1 MTFFSSYLLLFVSAF
16 FSATL
21 LPGSSEVVLLGL
33 LTAAKGTPFVLI
45 AAATMGNV
53 AGSAVNW
60 GIGRYFLEMKDRRWF
75 PVNGAMLARAQSW
88 FGRYG
93 IWSLLLSWVPVI
105 GDPLTLV
112 AGVMKVPFPRFLLL
126 VSIGKSLR
134 YSLVYVIWQYWP

>member
-33 LTAAKGTPFVLI
+33 LTAAKGTPFALI

-60 GIGRYFLEMKDRRWF
+60 GMGRYFLEMKDRRWF

-93 IWSLLLSWVPVI
+93 IGSLLLSWVPVI

-126 VSIGKSLR
+126 VSIGKTF
-134 YSLVYVIWQYWP
+134 

>member
-33 LTAAKGTPFVLI
+33 LTAAKGTPFALI

-60 GIGRYFLEMKDRRWF
+60 GMGRYFLEMKDRRWF

-93 IWSLLLSWVPVI
+93 IGSLLLSWVPVI